1 MKVEAI
7 FNEKEFRSWT
17 LLMVNDRLYH
27 GFAAKN
33 PAHFRS
39 AKSDKP

>member
-7 FNEKEFRSWT
+7 FNEKRFQKLDFVDVT
-17 LLMVNDRLYH
+17 I
-27 GFAAKN
+27 AAKN